1 MSTVSRRSA
10 KAGRAAG
17 ESICRKV
24 LTHRTPHREGPVMV
38 YVGIADFTDEENE
51 RMDQQVPELLK
62 RAFKD
67 GPQPSE

>member
-1 MSTVSRRSA
+1 
-10 KAGRAAG
+10 
-17 ESICRKV
+17 
-24 LTHRTPHREGPVMV
+24 MV